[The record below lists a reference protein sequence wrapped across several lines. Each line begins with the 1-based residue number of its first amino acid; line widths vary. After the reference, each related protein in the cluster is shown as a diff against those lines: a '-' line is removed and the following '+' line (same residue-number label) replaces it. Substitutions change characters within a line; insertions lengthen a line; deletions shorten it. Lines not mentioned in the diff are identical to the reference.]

1 MYLFNYSFPSF
12 PYLFLAYMFFCIFLD
27 ICRVLTLKRLYEQFD
42 ALKPR
47 LLIIKGI
54 QETFFWQQGKLNVL

>member
-1 MYLFNYSFPSF
+1 
-12 PYLFLAYMFFCIFLD
+12 MFFCIFLD
-27 ICRVLTLKRLYEQFD
+27 ICRVLILKRLYEQFD

-54 QETFFWQQGKLNVL
+54 QETFFLAAREIKRSLREIQITSFFH